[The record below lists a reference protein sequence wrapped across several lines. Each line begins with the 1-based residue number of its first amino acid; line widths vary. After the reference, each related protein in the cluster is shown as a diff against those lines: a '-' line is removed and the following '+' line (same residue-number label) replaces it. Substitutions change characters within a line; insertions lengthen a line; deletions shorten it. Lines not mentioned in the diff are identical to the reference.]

1 MKPGLSY
8 SVSQLFWC
16 EQLEKDQTGFSI
28 PYERWLLVNHRGGQE
43 VVLSNHLFRK
53 INPAGQAAIV
63 TFCSERG
70 EYKVTDGAPCVF
82 RFVRP
87 PVPVSS
93 GQAFRCDPASM
104 I

>member
-53 INPAGQAAIV
+53 INP
-63 TFCSERG
+63 
-70 EYKVTDGAPCVF
+70 
-82 RFVRP
+82 
-87 PVPVSS
+87 
-93 GQAFRCDPASM
+93 
-104 I
+104 